1 MSSMTRSRH
10 SFVRAAGRAVSLVS
24 VLSLSALTLVGCSG
38 GNSSTSPASPPGTAT
53 SAKTPSG
60 QDAATK
66 DTEARSDPTPQTQVQ
81 SQVIETPPGVLSTT
95 AGTSGNGLLNDY
107 TPAAAEESTVLQATV
122 PTVHIYDSPTVDG
135 SSTTLSNPLPS
146 GAPLTFLVDGQTST
160 RYKVLLPVKPNG
172 SVGWLDPREVGI
184 KKAHK
189 YKIVVEIS
197 AHKITVT
204 NGDSVVL
211 SEKIAVGKGA
221 TPTPDG
227 RYYIKE
233 LLKPPTADGPYG
245 PYAYGLSGYSPVV
258 QNFKGGDD
266 TIGIHGTNEPALLG
280 QDVSHGCIRMSN
292 AGITTLA
299 KILPLGTPVIVKA

>member
-1 MSSMTRSRH
+1 MIRSRH
-10 SFVRAAGRAVSLVS
+10 SFVRAVLSVAAVSMA
-24 VLSLSALTLVGCSG
+24 ALTVAGCSG
-38 GNSSTSPASPPGTAT
+38 GDPSTSPSASPGNATASSGTAT
-53 SAKTPSG
+53 SATTPSRRG
-60 QDAATK
+60 AATR
-66 DTEARSDPTPQTQVQ
+66 DTKAVLDTTPQTQVE
-81 SQVIETPPGVLSTT
+81 SQVLDTPPGVFDTT
-95 AGTSGNGLLNDY
+95 ASNRLLDDY
-107 TPAAAEESTVLQATV
+107 TPAPDGESTVLQATV
-122 PTVHIYDSPTVDG
+122 PIVHIYDSATAG
-135 SSTTLSNPLPS
+135 AALTTLPNPLPS
-146 GAPLTFLVDGQTST
+146 GAPLTFLVDGQTPT

-172 SVGWLDPREVGI
+172 SVGWLDPSEVGI

-189 YKIVVEIS
+189 YKIVVEIG
-197 AHKITVT
+197 AHRITVT

-233 LLKPPTADGPYG
+233 LLKPPRADGPYG

-258 QNFKGGDD
+258 QNFRGGDD
-266 TIGIHGTNEPALLG
+266 TIGIHGTNEPGLLG

>member
-1 MSSMTRSRH
+1 MSPMTRSRH
-10 SFVRAAGRAVSLVS
+10 SFVRAVGLVS
-24 VLSLSALTLVGCSG
+24 VVLLAAAGCSE
-38 GNSSTSPASPPGTAT
+38 GNSSTSPGTSASGSAT

-60 QDAATK
+60 QGAATK
-66 DTEARSDPTPQTQVQ
+66 DTDAVVDTTPQTQVE
-81 SQVIETPPGVLSTT
+81 SQVLDMPAGVLSTT
-95 AGTSGNGLLNDY
+95 ATTKAGNGLLDDY
-107 TPAAAEESTVLQATV
+107 KPAAADESTVLQATV
-122 PTVHIYDSPTVDG
+122 PTVHIYDSATVDA
-135 SSTTLSNPLPS
+135 STTTLANPLPS

-160 RYKVLLPVKPNG
+160 RYKVLLPIKPNG
-172 SVGWLDPREVGI
+172 SVGWLDPAEVGI

-189 YKIVVEIS
+189 YKIVVEIG
-197 AHKITVT
+197 AHRITVT

-233 LLKPPTADGPYG
+233 LLKPPSADGPYG
-245 PYAYGLSGYSPVV
+245 PYAYGLSGFSPVV
-258 QNFKGGDD
+258 QNFNGGDD